1 MVIKKDDRIELT
13 ILDGFMHIKGD
24 PISLAAYTVAV
35 LEIMKAQ
42 NEHDEIEK
50 SIGDMTF
57 EDLLEAMIKSGRSDE
72 EDE

>member
-1 MVIKKDDRIELT
+1 MFNRDERIELT
-13 ILDGFMHIKGD
+13 VLSGLMHVKGD

-42 NEHDEIEK
+42 NEHVEIEK
-50 SIGDMTF
+50 SIGDMTS

>member
-1 MVIKKDDRIELT
+1 MFKRDERIELT
-13 ILDGFMHIKGD
+13 VLSGLMHVKGD

-42 NEHDEIEK
+42 NDHGEK
-50 SIGDMTF
+50 EKNMNDMTF